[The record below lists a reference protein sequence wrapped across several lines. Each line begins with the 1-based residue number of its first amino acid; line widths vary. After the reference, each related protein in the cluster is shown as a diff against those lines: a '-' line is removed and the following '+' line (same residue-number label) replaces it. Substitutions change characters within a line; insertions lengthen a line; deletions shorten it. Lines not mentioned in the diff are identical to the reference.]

1 MADLNSQTKIQ
12 VNNFPDSVRENP
24 DVYISGALPE
34 LNCFGEILDNSVDE
48 AKAGFCKH
56 INVAYNVDS
65 RCVMV
70 ADDGRGIP
78 VSPCED
84 PYYKDYSQAEV
95 AMTTLSA
102 SGKFLDDDNG
112 YKEDTAGKNGMGASC
127 VNALSSMFT
136 VQVKAY
142 GHVYRIDF
150 EKGLY
155 KNRQH
160 IASDCSKKEHG
171 TTITYIL
178 DKDMFD
184 NTALDPEK
192 IIEMCQQKALLNSGL
207 TVNVVIVKDDKPII
221 KKQFSYKE
229 GLKEYLDILLGKKEL
244 SSEKIYLSK
253 TVPAKDLPRDL
264 SFDIAFA
271 YTSKDD
277 QQVKSFVN
285 SIDTEDGG
293 THVQGFAQGICEA
306 VRKYGLEQKKIKEK
320 RDFEYNDTNRGIVGI
335 IAIRYKKPTFD
346 RQSKTKLDMPKVR
359 TIVSHAVEDIFYDY
373 LEKNPKDAA
382 AILEKALLFKK
393 MREEAK
399 KARERV
405 RSGSK
410 KNIKLMT
417 LGKLADCRTKDP
429 KRAEIWIVEGD
440 SAAGSAKDGRDPET
454 QAILPIFGKVKNAVK
469 EHMTEKEVLKNNKLG
484 LMYAAL
490 GCGVDDD
497 FDITKL
503 KYDKIMLF
511 ADSDPDGGHIQILH
525 IGHIWNHARELIM
538 GGHVYIPKSPL
549 FRAVKKGQKTR
560 WFYTNQEIN
569 KVRSELQGWE
579 ISRFKGLGEMDPDT
593 LWETSMNP
601 ETRILRKVTVEDAE
615 AAANMIETC
624 LGSDVAPRKQLV
636 MNTTFSA

>member
-24 DVYISGALPE
+24 DVYISGACPE

-48 AKAGFCKH
+48 AKAGFCTQ
-56 INVAYNVDS
+56 INVAYDVS
-65 RCVMV
+65 TKKVMV
-70 ADDGRGIP
+70 ADNGRGIP

-102 SGKFLDDDNG
+102 SGKFLGDDNG

-127 VNALSSMFT
+127 VNALSKFFV

-150 EKGLY
+150 NKGLY
-155 KNRQH
+155 EKRQY
-160 IASDCSKKEHG
+160 ITGDCSEKEHG
-171 TTITYIL
+171 TTIIYAL
-178 DKDMFD
+178 DDDMFD

-207 TVNVVIVKDDKPII
+207 TINVLITDGEEKKI
-221 KKQFSYKE
+221 KKHFKYEE
-229 GLKEYLDILLGKKEL
+229 GLKAYLDILLGNKEL
-244 SSEKIYLSK
+244 ISEKIYLSK
-253 TVPAKDLPRDL
+253 TIPAKDLPRDL
-264 SFDIAFA
+264 AFDIAFA
-271 YTSKDD
+271 YTTKDE
-277 QQVKSFVN
+277 QQIKSFVN

-293 THVQGFAQGICEA
+293 THVQGFVQGICEA

-320 RDFEYNDTNRGIVGI
+320 KAFEINDTNRGIVGI
-335 IAIRYKKPTFD
+335 IAVRYKKPTFD

-359 TIVSHAVEDIFYDY
+359 TLVSHGIEDVFYDY
-373 LEKNPKDAA
+373 LEKNPKDASG
-382 AILEKALLFKK
+382 ILEKALLFKK

-405 RSGSK
+405 RTGTK
-410 KNIKLMT
+410 KNLKLMT
-417 LGKLADCRTKDP
+417 LGKLADCRTKDS
-429 KRAEIWIVEGD
+429 KKAEIWIVEGD

-469 EHMTEKEVLKNNKLG
+469 DEMSEKEVLKNDKLG

-490 GCGVDDD
+490 GCGIDED
-497 FDITKL
+497 FDISKL
-503 KYDKIMLF
+503 KYDKICLF
-511 ADSDPDGGHIQILH
+511 ADADPDGGHIQILH
-525 IGHIWNHARELIM
+525 IGHIWNHARQLIID
-538 GGHVYIPKSPL
+538 GHVYIPKSPL

-560 WFYTNQEIN
+560 WFYTNAEIN
-569 KVRSELQGWE
+569 QARSELDGWE
-579 ISRFKGLGEMDPDT
+579 ISRFKGL
-593 LWETSMNP
+593 ETEPLLSFP
-601 ETRILRKVTVEDAE
+601 LCQRGYAE
-615 AAANMIETC
+615 
-624 LGSDVAPRKQLV
+624 
-636 MNTTFSA
+636 